1 MAHEPFQRFERVAH
15 DQLDNL
21 SRTAAIVVAVLA
33 VFLAI
38 AMFLSSE
45 AIKEA
50 ITGETKVADTTAVL
64 EANEVKTIIAES
76 NAQILRVVAVGNPLA
91 RRANANAKAQAL
103 DARIV
108 NELAPIDRKLA
119 DQIRRDQ
126 RERNHANDRHLMFE
140 VSAIGFQ
147 VGIVLAGV
155 SIIARRRWLLAGSAI
170 VGLAG
175 LVVMMTGLII

>member
-1 MAHEPFQRFERVAH
+1 MEAHESFQRFEQVAH
-15 DQLDNL
+15 GRLDDL

-38 AMFLSSE
+38 ATFLSNE

-50 ITGETKVADTTAVL
+50 ITGETKTADTTAVM
-64 EANEVKTIIAES
+64 EANEVKKIIAES
-76 NAQILRVVAVGNPLA
+76 NAEILRVVAVGNPLA
-91 RRANANAKAQAL
+91 RRASAKAQAL
-103 DARIV
+103 DARIA
-108 NELAPIDRKLA
+108 NELTPIDRKLA
-119 DQIRRDQ
+119 DRIHLDQ
-126 RERNHANDRHLMFE
+126 RERDHANDRHLVFE

-155 SIIARRRWLLAGSAI
+155 SIIVRRRWLLGGGGI

-175 LVVMMTGLII
+175 VVVMITGLTI